1 MAKNNIVKVGG
12 ELKSIAADGVVA
24 GAEAIYDYSEHKTQ
38 QVINQELREASQHID
53 VDDVPTSGS
62 DNPVSSNGVYEAL
75 QDIDV
80 TSQISGKAD
89 KSEMSVVAGTGT
101 DADKT
106 TITLKSGTSATV
118 LTQHQNISGKQDTIS
133 SVTVAVDDNTGTP
146 AGSVTFSNNTLA
158 FSFQNLKGPQGI
170 QGVQGPQGI
179 QGERGAEGAAGIT
192 GDASALNIR
201 QAVEANPTTPYTA
214 TDVAGAV
221 AVQYILTHEIEGGFY
236 V

>member
-24 GAEAIYDYSEHKTQ
+24 GAEAIYDYNESKTQ

-89 KSEMSVVAGTGT
+89 KSEMSVVAGTGA

-133 SVTVAVDDNTGTP
+133 SVTVAVDANTGTP
-146 AGSVTFSNNTLA
+146 AGSVTFANNTLA
-158 FSFQNLKGPQGI
+158 FSFQNLKGPQGD
-170 QGVQGPQGI
+170 QGI
-179 QGERGAEGAAGIT
+179 QGPTGPTGPQGPKGDTGVT
-192 GDASALNIR
+192 GDASSLTIVHTISASETY
-201 QAVEANPTTPYTA
+201 QQTA
-214 TDVAGAV
+214 VAGAD
-221 AVQYILTHEIEGGFY
+221 AVQAFLTQIDGGFY